1 MSVVRKEKLKKMKK
15 RDKFIVFEGGEGSGK
30 TTVARFILQ
39 TLENLGLKT
48 LLTHEPGGTKLGTD
62 IRKILLYGENMHPR
76 TELLLFLADRAEHVE
91 RTIKP
96 ALAEGKIVICD
107 RFDGS
112 TFAYQGGARAVDF
125 DLTLVMNAFA
135 KDNLVPDLYILFDVS
150 PEIGL
155 NREGKNVTRFEK
167 EELDIHRR
175 IRRAYLS
182 MARND
187 DEHWAI
193 VDAEQPLED
202 VKQKVLEIFKK
213 RKII

>member
-1 MSVVRKEKLKKMKK
+1 MKK
-15 RDKFIVFEGGEGSGK
+15 RGKFIVFEGCEGSGK
-30 TTVARFILQ
+30 TTVAKFILQ

-48 LLTHEPGGTKLGTD
+48 LLTHEPGGTKLGAK
-62 IRKILLYGENMHPR
+62 IREILLHGENIHPR

-91 RTIKP
+91 RLIKP
-96 ALAEGKIVICD
+96 ALAEDKIVICD

-112 TFAYQGGARAVDF
+112 TFAYQGGARAVNS
-125 DLTLVMNAFA
+125 DLILVMNAFA
-135 KDNLVPDLYILFDVS
+135 KDNLIPDLYILFDVS

-167 EELDIHRR
+167 EKLDFHRR
-175 IRRAYLS
+175 VREAYLT
-182 MARND
+182 MAMND

-202 VKQKVLEIFKK
+202 VEQKVLEIFKK